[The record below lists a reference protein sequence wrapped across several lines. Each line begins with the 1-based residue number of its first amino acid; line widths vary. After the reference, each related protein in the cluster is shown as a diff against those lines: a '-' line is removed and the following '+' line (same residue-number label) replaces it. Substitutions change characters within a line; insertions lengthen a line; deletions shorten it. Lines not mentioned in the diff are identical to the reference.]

1 MRQPFAPTLVA
12 AGIIAFSFSWN
23 EFLFALSFIQSQ
35 SKMPLTLGLYRFVGR
50 WSSQW
55 HLLSTAAFLAII
67 PVLVLFY
74 IIQHRLVAGLAGGAV
89 KE

>member
-1 MRQPFAPTLVA
+1 MAVALFALTNA
-12 AGIIAFSFSWN
+12 WN

-35 SKMPLTLGLYRFVGR
+35 DKMPLTLGLYRFVGR

-55 HLLSTAAFLAII
+55 ELLTTAAFLAVI

-74 IIQHRLVAGLAGGAV
+74 VIEKRLVAGLAGGAV
-89 KE
+89 KG

>member
-1 MRQPFAPTLVA
+1 MLYPVVYV
-12 AGIIAFSFSWN
+12 
-23 EFLFALSFIQSQ
+23 FLMSLDQTD
-35 SKMPLTLGLYRFVGR
+35 KLGLYRFVGR

-55 HLLSTAAFLAII
+55 ELLSTAAFLAII

-74 IIQHRLVAGLAGGAV
+74 LIEGRLVKGLAGGAV